1 MKRRTTWAAMAAAT
15 LLLLS
20 ACGNGSD
27 DGATDDGA
35 AENGAAEDTA
45 GDDGGERPDSL
56 VLGPSCTFALV
67 SRFFGDLV
75 DDFGG
80 FRGDVG
86 GEFVGLSAGADERGP
101 DWAQGGDDLLQR
113 QPGGGLHVAGQG

>member
-56 VLGPSCTFALV
+56 VLGLVPSQDVDELVEDADILGELIGAELGVEVETFKIGRA
-67 SRFFGDLV
+67 SCR
-75 DDFGG
+75 
-80 FRGDVG
+80 
-86 GEFVGLSAGADERGP
+86 ER
-101 DWAQGGDDLLQR
+101 
-113 QPGGGLHVAGQG
+113 VE